1 MKDEK
6 ERNELIKAIYNFTAS
21 ISDPN
26 AHAGKDAAGGY
37 VTCVTEALMGNTA
50 GLVMIAEAINN
61 LAEAV
66 RDYKE

>member
-6 ERNELIKAIYNFTAS
+6 ERNELIKAIYSLTTS
-21 ISDPN
+21 ISDPST
-26 AHAGKDAAGGY
+26 HAGKDATGGY
-37 VTCVTEALMGNTA
+37 VNCVTEALMGNTA

-66 RDYKE
+66 RDHKE